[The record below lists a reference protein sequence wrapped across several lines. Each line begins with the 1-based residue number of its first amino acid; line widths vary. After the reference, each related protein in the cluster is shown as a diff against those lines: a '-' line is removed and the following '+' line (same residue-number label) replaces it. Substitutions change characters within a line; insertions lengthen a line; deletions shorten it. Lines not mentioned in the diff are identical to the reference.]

1 MANVCQNTMFV
12 QSEDSRNLDH
22 IEKFMGEWAYADIES
37 VDDQV
42 LEIYFDSRWDFPID
56 EMNKMVENLPNKD
69 DIYIRVLSVEYGEY
83 YCAFHVY
90 DGESWEYM

>member
-1 MANVCQNTMFV
+1 MANVCQNNMFV

-22 IEKFMGEWAYADIES
+22 IEKFMRSWTYVDIES
-37 VDDQV
+37 TDDEI

-56 EMNKMVENLPNKD
+56 EMNKMVEDLPNKD

-90 DGESWEYM
+90 DGESWECM

>member
-1 MANVCQNTMFV
+1 MANVCQNNMFV

-22 IEKFMGEWAYADIES
+22 IEKFMRSWAYVEIES
-37 VDDQV
+37 TDDEI

-56 EMNKMVENLPNKD
+56 EMNKMVEDLPNKD

-90 DGESWEYM
+90 DGESWECM

>member
-1 MANVCQNTMFV
+1 MYVKTQCLYNLKISAIQTI
-12 QSEDSRNLDH
+12 QRNLW
-22 IEKFMGEWAYADIES
+22 GEWAYADIES
-37 VDDQV
+37 IDDDT

-56 EMNKMVENLPNKD
+56 EMNKMVEDLPNKD

-90 DGESWEYM
+90 DGESWECM

>member
-12 QSEDSRNLDH
+12 QSEDCRNLDH
-22 IEKFMGEWAYADIES
+22 IEKFMRKWAYADIES
-37 VDDQV
+37 TDDQE

-90 DGESWEYM
+90 EGDGWYHA

>member
-1 MANVCQNTMFV
+1 MANVCENSMYV
-12 QSEDSRNLDH
+12 QSEDRRNLDH
-22 IEKFMGEWAYADIES
+22 IEKFMKSWAYADIEHI
-37 VDDQV
+37 DNDT

-56 EMNKMVENLPNKD
+56 EMNEMVEDLPNKD
-69 DIYIRVLSVEYGEY
+69 DIYIRVFSIEYGEY